1 MNRRPDSMS
10 PIDSAAQRQDPHDD
24 PHLGGRV
31 ETAGTP
37 LERARAAMVMIHGRG
52 AAPANILSLVPA
64 IGVEDV
70 AYLAPEA
77 VGGQW
82 YPYGFMSP
90 IPQNE
95 PGITSGMHAISR
107 VLATVLDA
115 KIPLERTFILGFS
128 QGACLASEFVA
139 RHAVRYGGLAA
150 LSGGLIGPDGTP
162 RDYSGSF
169 DGMPVFMGCSDVDG
183 HIPASR
189 VRETAEV
196 LERMGARVD
205 MRLYPG
211 MGHLV
216 NEEEI
221 DAVSAMLEAALRK

>member
-10 PIDSAAQRQDPHDD
+10 PIDSSAQRLDPHDD
-24 PHLGGRV
+24 PHASGRV
-31 ETAGTP
+31 ERAGAP
-37 LERARAAMVMIHGRG
+37 LEGARAAMVMIHGRG
-52 AAPANILSLVPA
+52 AAPANILTLVPA
-64 IGVEDV
+64 IAVDDV

-115 KIPLERTFILGFS
+115 GIPLERTFILGFS

-150 LSGGLIGPDGTP
+150 LSGGLIGPDDTP
-162 RDYSGSF
+162 RDYEGSL

-183 HIPASR
+183 HIPATR
-189 VRETAEV
+189 VRESAAV
-196 LERMGARVD
+196 LKALGATVD

-216 NEEEI
+216 NDEEI
-221 DAVSAMLEAALRK
+221 EAVRAMLEGAL

>member
-1 MNRRPDSMS
+1 MHRRPDSMS
-10 PIDSAAQRQDPHDD
+10 PIDSSSQRLDPHDD
-24 PHLGGRV
+24 PHGKGRV
-31 ETAGTP
+31 EQAGVP

-64 IGVEDV
+64 IGVDNV

-82 YPYGFMSP
+82 YPFGFMSP

-107 VLATVLDA
+107 VLASVLDA
-115 KIPLERTFILGFS
+115 GIPLDRTFILGFS

-150 LSGGLIGPDGTP
+150 LSGGLIGPDDTP
-162 RDYSGSF
+162 RNYEGSLN
-169 DGMPVFMGCSDVDG
+169 GMPVFMGCSDVDG
-183 HIPASR
+183 HIPATR
-189 VRETAEV
+189 VRESAAV
-196 LERMGARVD
+196 LKGLGATVD

-216 NEEEI
+216 NDEEI
-221 DAVSAMLEAALRK
+221 EAVRAMLEGAL

>member
-10 PIDSAAQRQDPHDD
+10 PIDSSAEPHDPHDD
-24 PHLGGRV
+24 PHLSGRV
-31 ETAGTP
+31 ERAGVP

-64 IGVEDV
+64 IGVDDV

-95 PGITSGMHAISR
+95 PGITSGMRAISR

-115 KIPLERTFILGFS
+115 NIPLERTFVLGFS

-139 RHAVRYGGLAA
+139 RHAVRYGGLVA

-162 RDYSGSF
+162 RDYAGSLE
-169 DGMPVFMGCSDVDG
+169 GVPVFMGCSDVDG

-189 VRETAEV
+189 VRETADV
-196 LERMGARVD
+196 LKRLGANVD

-221 DAVSAMLEAALRK
+221 EAVSRMLEAALR

>member
-1 MNRRPDSMS
+1 MNKHPDSMS
-10 PIDSAAQRQDPHDD
+10 PIDSAALPYDPHAD
-24 PHLGGRV
+24 PHANGRV
-31 ETAGTP
+31 ETMGAP
-37 LERARAAMVMIHGRG
+37 LERARAAMIMIHGRG
-52 AAPANILSLVPA
+52 AAPANILTLVPG
-64 IGVEDV
+64 IGVSDV

-107 VLATVLDA
+107 LLAKVLDA
-115 KIPLERTFILGFS
+115 GIPLERTFILGFS

-150 LSGGLIGPDGTP
+150 LSGGLIGPDDTP
-162 RDYSGSF
+162 RDYAGSLA
-169 DGMPVFMGCSDVDG
+169 GMPVFMGCSDVDG

-189 VRETAEV
+189 VRESAEV
-196 LERMGARVD
+196 LTRLGANVD

-216 NEEEI
+216 NDEEI
-221 DAVSAMLEAALRK
+221 EAVRTMLENALEH